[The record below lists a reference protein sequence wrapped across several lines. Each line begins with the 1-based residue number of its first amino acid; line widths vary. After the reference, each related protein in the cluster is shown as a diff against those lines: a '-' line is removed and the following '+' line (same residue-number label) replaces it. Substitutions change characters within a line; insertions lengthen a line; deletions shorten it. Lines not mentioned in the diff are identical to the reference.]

1 MRNTVSSCYSTLS
14 GTISPVSLVSMTDW
28 NSTSIYITLDPRPLS
43 KERINHSVQGRPSAG
58 PRKPL
63 ITGSSSLQ
71 CRPLIVLSKN
81 RCACS
86 LRSAAR
92 LMEALS
98 RRKGFLCHVAL
109 LKHPAPTGG
118 HLNSPPAPRGC
129 RYSSTFPLPAP
140 HCKSQKT
147 KKKKHAILNKVETG
161 FPLHPS

>member
-1 MRNTVSSCYSTLS
+1 MHCTASSCYSTLS
-14 GTISPVSLVSMTDW
+14 GAITPSGYVSLVRMTDW
-28 NSTSIYITLDPRPLS
+28 NSTSIYITLDPRPLG
-43 KERINHSVQGRPSAG
+43 KERINHSVRGRPSAG

-98 RRKGFLCHVAL
+98 RPPSQRLSLPCCLAKTSGTNRRPPEF
-109 LKHPAPTGG
+109 PAC
-118 HLNSPPAPRGC
+118 SPWL
-129 RYSSTFPLPAP
+129 PL
-140 HCKSQKT
+140 
-147 KKKKHAILNKVETG
+147 
-161 FPLHPS
+161 F